1 MCNGLLSELSHAEVK
16 GKIPFN
22 IVNWHTQFFECKK
35 CNKLFWEGSHYL
47 SLRALSKRIDS
58 RIKERLEKNN
68 SYATDSISQSIV
80 KKP

>member
-1 MCNGLLSELSHAEVK
+1 
-16 GKIPFN
+16 
-22 IVNWHTQFFECKK
+22 
-35 CNKLFWEGSHYL
+35 
-47 SLRALSKRIDS
+47 LSKRIDS